1 MAAGVVTAVAT
12 VDPASGSRA
21 SASNGSPVPPSPV
34 PPAGTFERSAFDYL
48 TSQVLEEKLV
58 PPHHQAPLA
67 EPRRPWRVDRPG
79 RPPELVQAKKGP
91 RIRSLAAPQK
101 RAHLV
106 HTFLHHELQAAELM
120 CWAALRFS
128 TTPEAFRRGLVAI
141 CADEV
146 RHMNMYRA
154 YLNGLGFDV
163 GDFPV
168 RDWFWDRIPACETP
182 ADFVATMGIGFEG
195 GNLDHTRRFAA
206 RFREVCDHD
215 GADLQEKVGREEVA
229 HVRFAMKWF
238 RHFTGEDDFT
248 HWMEHLPEPLSPSV
262 MKGRSLDVDA
272 RSRAGLS
279 DAFIDELAA
288 WGPAS

>member
-1 MAAGVVTAVAT
+1 MATAVAT
-12 VDPASGSRA
+12 VDPASGNRA
-21 SASNGSPVPPSPV
+21 SGNSP

-48 TSQVLEEKLV
+48 TSRVLEEKLV
-58 PPHHQAPLA
+58 APDHQAPLA
-67 EPRRPWRVDRPG
+67 DPATPWLVDAPG

-91 RIRSLAAPQK
+91 RIRSLVAPKK

-120 CWAALRFS
+120 CWAALRF
-128 TTPEAFRRGLVAI
+128 TDTPEAFRRGLIAI

-154 YLNGLGFDV
+154 YLQGLGFDV

-182 ADFVATMGIGFEG
+182 AHFVATMGIGFEG
-195 GNLDHTRRFAA
+195 GNLDHTRRFSA
-206 RFREVCDHD
+206 RFREVGDEE
-215 GADLQEKVGREEVA
+215 GAALQEKVGREEVA

-248 HWMEHLPEPLSPSV
+248 HWMLHLPDPLSPSV

>member
-1 MAAGVVTAVAT
+1 MAT
-12 VDPASGSRA
+12 VDPVSGNRASGKRA
-21 SASNGSPVPPSPV
+21 SASSAPPE
-34 PPAGTFERSAFDYL
+34 GTFERSAYDYL
-48 TSQVLEEKLV
+48 TSCVLEEKLV
-58 PPHHQAPLA
+58 PPDHQAPLA
-67 EPRRPWRVDRPG
+67 EAAGPWLVDAPG
-79 RPPELVQAKKGP
+79 RPAELVQAKKGP
-91 RIRSLAAPQK
+91 RIRSLVAPAK

-120 CWAALRFS
+120 CWAALRF
-128 TTPEAFRRGLVAI
+128 TDTPEAFRRGLVAI

-146 RHMNMYRA
+146 RHMSLYRA
-154 YLNGLGFDV
+154 YLQDLGFDV

-168 RDWFWDRIPACETP
+168 RDWFWDRIPACESP
-182 ADFVATMGIGFEG
+182 AHFVATMGIGFEG
-195 GNLDHTRRFAA
+195 GNLDHTRRFSA
-206 RFREVCDHD
+206 RFREVGDEK
-215 GADLQEKVGREEVA
+215 GAALQEKVGREEVA

-248 HWMEHLPEPLSPSV
+248 HWMHHLPDPLSPAV